1 MRIYVWTCWD
11 GNCNCN
17 HNEIFIFSQSHS
29 HNEYIFYRRRHSLH
43 KNHTSSNHTFNTS
56 SVGFRT
62 KTKKGSLCI
71 CSYWL
76 STVGTVGFLGNIIVT
91 NRTGMTRFLLSLH
104 SLTDFFLEF
113 LGVFLRNCSY
123 GVCCTEEAPP
133 VSLFVE
139 LKSVA
144 NRSWWSGHTSLS
156 LLPVG
161 ESGNTSL
168 KKV

>member
-1 MRIYVWTCWD
+1 M
-11 GNCNCN
+11 
-17 HNEIFIFSQSHS
+17 EIATATTMKYLYLVSPTVI
-29 HNEYIFYRRRHSLH
+29 
-43 KNHTSSNHTFNTS
+43 TSTYSIVVVILCTKITRLPTTLNTS